1 MKTKRIPETWREELV
16 RYGELMY
23 DIQQDGR
30 RCRVFYYKYKTYC
43 LVEENGGII
52 CVTRGGMEGNVT

>member
-1 MKTKRIPETWREELV
+1 MKKKYTPESWRDELV
-16 RYGELMY
+16 RYGELMFEVE
-23 DIQQDGR
+23 QDNK

-43 LVEENGGII
+43 LVEQNGFVV